1 MKNTSA
7 RRDFLKWSGAGL
19 AAAATGAIPAVAA
32 QQAQQSGSRIP
43 LYFDVHAFGAKG
55 DGKTID
61 SPAINAAIDAAAAVG
76 GGMVY
81 FPAGVYASYSI
92 RLKSMVHLCLSQGA
106 TILAAPS
113 PERGAYA
120 ATGYYDPPEPN
131 PEGKDYQD
139 FGHCHWHNSLIWG
152 DGLSDIS
159 VTGPGLIWGKGL
171 TAGQRADQLGV
182 GNKSIALKNCRNVL
196 LRDFSILQ
204 GGHFGLLLT
213 GVDNLTIDNL
223 KIDTNRDGMDID
235 CCRNVRVSNC
245 TVNSPMDDGI
255 CPKSSYALGYNRST
269 DNVTITNCFVTGIYQ
284 IGTVLDGTFKKYP
297 PEARVFR
304 TGRIKCG
311 TESNGGFRNIAISN
325 CVFEGCQG
333 LALESV
339 DGALLEDISITNI
352 TMRDIITAPI
362 FLRLGARLRGPAGTK
377 VGTLRRVLIDN
388 LVSYN
393 TAEKITGILVG
404 RPEEHILTP
413 WTTPYQISSVLSG
426 VPGSCIEDVKI
437 ANVFVQNQGGAPAEA
452 AKVQPPER
460 ETFYPEPT
468 MFGPTPAHGFYIRHA
483 KHVEL
488 SHVEVATVQPDAR
501 PTIVLDD
508 VERADFI
515 HLEAP
520 YLKGQPTISVRETTG
535 LRVLQN
541 RNLDD
546 VYLREHIGQKDL

>member
-1 MKNTSA
+1 MNTTSA
-7 RRDFLKWSGAGL
+7 RREFLKWSGAGL
-19 AAAATGAIPAVAA
+19 AAAATGAIPAEAA
-32 QQAQQSGSRIP
+32 QQARQAGSP
-43 LYFDVHAFGAKG
+43 VPFYFDVRAFGATG
-55 DGKTID
+55 DGKSID
-61 SPAINAAIDAAAAVG
+61 TPAINAAIEAASAAG
-76 GGMVY
+76 GGTVF

-92 RLKSMVHLCLSQGA
+92 RLKSKVHLCFSQGA

-113 PERGAYA
+113 PA
-120 ATGYYDPPEPN
+120 ADSSVSTGFYDLAEPN
-131 PEGKDYQD
+131 PDAKNYQD
-139 FGHCHWHNSLIWG
+139 YGHCHWRNSLIWG

-159 VTGPGLIWGKGL
+159 ITGPGLIWGKGL
-171 TAGQRADQLGV
+171 TTGRRAEQPGV
-182 GNKSIALKNCRNVL
+182 GNKSVALKNCRNVL
-196 LRDFSILQ
+196 LRDFSILE

-245 TVNSPMDDGI
+245 TVNSPWDDGI
-255 CPKSSYALGYNRST
+255 CPKSSYALGYARST
-269 DNVTITNCFVTGIYQ
+269 DNVTITNCYVTGIYQ
-284 IGTVLDGTFKKYP
+284 LGTVLDGTFKKFAP
-297 PEARVFR
+297 DARVFR

-333 LALESV
+333 LALETV
-339 DGALLEDISITNI
+339 DGALLEDIAITNI

-362 FLRLGARLRGPAGTK
+362 FLRLGARLRGPEGTK

-413 WTTPYQISSVLSG
+413 WTTPYQISSVISA
-426 VPGSCIEDVKI
+426 VPGYFIEDIKLSNI
-437 ANVFVQNQGGAPAEA
+437 YVQNQGGAPADA

-483 KHVEL
+483 KRVAL

-501 PTIVLDD
+501 PAIFLDD
-508 VERADFI
+508 VERADLVG
-515 HLEAP
+515 LEAP
-520 YLKGQPTISVRETTG
+520 HIAGQPTVS
-535 LRVLQN
+535 LRNVSDLRILQS
-541 RNLDD
+541 RDMEEIH
-546 VYLREHIGQKDL
+546 LREPIGQKDL